1 MIRKYS
7 EDELT
12 RAILMILN
20 EGLTPKEVAKKTGI
34 NVRAIQ
40 RYKIKYVN
48 DPDENSLKRSDYPTV
63 FKSEMPVT
71 DPKLQEKLNQ
81 TLLARAS
88 FLDEVFET
96 KQALLRQLKKVGMKS
111 QNVDALQR
119 SIKTLN
125 DLEKEATPDGDE
137 PPVHAK
143 TVNMF
148 QFINNQLTTH
158 GYKGPEL
165 TDADIVKGD

>member
-7 EDELT
+7 EDQMT
-12 RAILMILN
+12 RAIMLILN
-20 EGLTPKEVAKKTGI
+20 EGLTPKEVSKKTGI
-34 NVRAIQ
+34 NLRAIQ
-40 RYKIKYVN
+40 RYKVKYVN
-48 DPDENSLKRSDYPTV
+48 NPDEDSIKRSDYPTV
-63 FKSEMPVT
+63 FKSTMPVM
-71 DPKLQEKLNQ
+71 DPELQGKLNQ
-81 TLLARAS
+81 TLLDRAK
-88 FLDEVFET
+88 FLDDVFE
-96 KQALLRQLKKVGMKS
+96 AKKTVLDQIVKVAKKS
-111 QNVDALQR
+111 ENLDALQR
-119 SIKTLN
+119 TVKTLA
-125 DLEKEATPDGDE
+125 DLEKEVTPEGDE